1 MMSAVHD
8 AHGAAWG
15 NQQSMLQHRIFF
27 ILDLCDD
34 IGQLGVFPVR
44 YIAVQT
50 TTWVKL
56 GAEQGDRDGFW
67 TLVAGMRWTLGH
79 EHL

>member
-1 MMSAVHD
+1 MMSGRWD

-15 NQQSMLQHRIFF
+15 NQQSMCQHRILF

-44 YIAVQT
+44 ENAAQT
-50 TTWVKL
+50 PTWVGL
-56 GAEQGDRDGFW
+56 GAEEADTDGFW
-67 TLVAGMRWTLGH
+67 GPK
-79 EHL
+79 